1 MYCCSITSVRP
12 QFRQYYV
19 GGSPFWS
26 RTVVVELNFQNF
38 NFTKMDN
45 NKKVDRSHDNIDI
58 QLTNIYNDLNFW
70 IMMAE
75 KEGFNVSLKIKKNKM
90 LYSYIDVSWS
100 YP

>member
-1 MYCCSITSVRP
+1 
-12 QFRQYYV
+12 
-19 GGSPFWS
+19 
-26 RTVVVELNFQNF
+26 
-38 NFTKMDN
+38 MDN

-70 IMMAE
+70 IMMAQ